1 MKRSTL
7 LLCIIVLLSALVNVS
22 CSSKTFILKP
32 KGAPPGQVK
41 KATGSQSAKPYA
53 PGQVKK
59 GTSNNSG
66 KSQGKGKKKN

>member
-7 LLCIIVLLSALVNVS
+7 LLSIIVLLSAILNVA
-22 CSSKTFILKP
+22 CSSKTIVLKP

-41 KATGSQSAKPYA
+41 KATGSQSAKSYA

-59 GTSNNSG
+59 GTTNSSG